1 MGNFSYI
8 AKNTNRA
15 IQNPWHGHTL
25 CELQLVINSKVVEK
39 MRGIY
44 NGYGSILQDNI
55 ADYPLKHE
63 ILTHNGQW
71 VDVTEDTKARLKIS
85 KYNSMWLSG
94 TWEALVDIHFEKG
107 GTDGFAVWALS
118 SMDDP
123 VPSTTSRSKDDPNQG
138 DVFNDYDEDED
149 YPDEY

>member
-15 IQNPWHGHTL
+15 IQNPWHGGTL
-25 CELQLVINSKVVEK
+25 CELQLVIGGRVVEK

-44 NGYGSILQDNI
+44 DGYGSILPEV
-55 ADYPLKHE
+55 ASFTHE

-71 VDVTEDTKARLKIS
+71 VDVTEDTKARLKNS
-85 KYNSMWLSG
+85 EYNSMWLSD
-94 TWEALVDIHFEKG
+94 TWEALVDIHFEEG
-107 GTDGFAVWALS
+107 GKDGFAAWELRSMDDIVPCARS
-118 SMDDP
+118 RSMDDP
-123 VPSTTSRSKDDPNQG
+123 YQG